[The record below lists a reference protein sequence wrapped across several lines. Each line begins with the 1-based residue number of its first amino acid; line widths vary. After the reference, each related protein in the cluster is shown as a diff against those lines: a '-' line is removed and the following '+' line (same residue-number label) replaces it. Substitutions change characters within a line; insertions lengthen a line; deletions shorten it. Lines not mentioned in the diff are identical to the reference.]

1 MKVGNLGIE
10 ITPRVVL
17 FVATNFSKPGIIKS
31 VGYVFRSVFMKKA
44 KRQKF
49 NTDFSYF
56 LVVSNK
62 TWRKNADQMK
72 AQTNIL
78 PFAYKRLKAYVE
90 EAKDHSSR

>member
-1 MKVGNLGIE
+1 MGIE
-10 ITPRVVL
+10 ITPRVIL

-31 VGYVFRSVFMKKA
+31 VGYVFRPVFTISVEGKK
-44 KRQKF
+44 KF
-49 NTDFSYF
+49 NTDFNYF

-90 EAKDHSSR
+90 KAKDHSSR